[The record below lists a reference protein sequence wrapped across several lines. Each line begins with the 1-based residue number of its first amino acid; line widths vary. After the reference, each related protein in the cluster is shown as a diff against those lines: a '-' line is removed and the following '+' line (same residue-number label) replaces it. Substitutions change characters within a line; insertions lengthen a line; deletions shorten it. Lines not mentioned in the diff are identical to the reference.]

1 MTPALNNNNK
11 MSPSI
16 VKNKYNNKIDNNL
29 IEEYMNSIRQT
40 CLNKIKYNIIKKPE
54 KIDDSKLEIPSI
66 DNYNYLMMHK
76 FNSKQLKVFLK
87 YYKIKSGGNKNE
99 QLIRLYSYLYFS
111 SFIIKIQKNF
121 RGSLVRKYKRLH
133 GPAILN
139 RKLCTN
145 TDDFITMEPI
155 EEINYHQFF
164 SYKDED
170 EFIYGFDLCSLY
182 NLFLKTKNDDS
193 QQFNNPYNRN
203 PISFKVIQNIKSII
217 KLSKLLKININLKFE
232 DDTENVSFEKNVELR
247 ALSLFQ
253 NINALGNYSDSQ
265 WFLSLTRLKLIK
277 FARELYE
284 IWNYRSQISNETKHN
299 ICPLGDP
306 FHHFN
311 MFYVHNESNLFK
323 IKNLILN
330 LLEKLVNTGIDKDS
344 KTLGAYYILGALT
357 LVNNDAA
364 LSLPWLFQSFCY
376 F

>member
-1 MTPALNNNNK
+1 MTPAL
-11 MSPSI
+11 
-16 VKNKYNNKIDNNL
+16 KNGKTNIKDKYQNKIDNHL
-29 IEEYMNSIRQT
+29 IEEYMSSIT
-40 CLNKIKYNIIKKPE
+40 KICLNKTTIIKKTE
-54 KIDDSKLEIPSI
+54 KISNTVLEIPTMN
-66 DNYNYLMMHK
+66 NYNYLMMYN
-76 FNSKQLKVFLK
+76 FNSKQLKVFSK
-87 YYKIKSGGNKNE
+87 HYKIKSGGNKNE

-111 SFIIKIQKNF
+111 SFIIKIQKKF
-121 RGSLVRKYKRLH
+121 RGYLVRKYKRLH
-133 GPAILN
+133 GPATLN

-145 TDDFITMEPI
+145 KDDFITMEPV

-170 EFIYGFDLCSLY
+170 EFIYGFDLGSLY

-193 QQFNNPYNRN
+193 QQFKNPYNRN
-203 PISFKVIQNIKSII
+203 MIPRKVIQNIKSII
-217 KLSKLLKININLKFE
+217 KLGKLLKIHINLQFE
-232 DDTENVSFEKNVELR
+232 DDTQNVSFEKNVELR

-253 NINALGNYSDSQ
+253 SIDALGNYSNPQ
-265 WFLSLTRLKLIK
+265 WFLSLTRLQLIK
-277 FARELYE
+277 FARELFE
-284 IWNYRSQISNETKHN
+284 IWNYRSQITQETKHN

-311 MFYVHNESNLFK
+311 MFYLHNENNLFK
-323 IKNLILN
+323 AKSFLLT